1 MDSVAWTTMTIGRT
15 SDPDRTVAQRAAR
28 GDRAAFADIVAA
40 HQARVARLAWRLL
53 GWSHDIED
61 VVQDVFVAAL
71 EHLPG
76 FRGDSSLATW
86 LTTIAVNKCRSARRR
101 RILRQG
107 FLSLAAGRSRRH
119 EGRAADSAAM
129 RRERHD
135 QVRRAVRRLPGRL
148 REVVVLRYLEEM
160 SIEQVAEILSL
171 SPGAVGMRL
180 HRARRRLAAELS
192 DRIGE

>member
-1 MDSVAWTTMTIGRT
+1 MVDALALTTMTAGRT
-15 SDPDRTVAQRAAR
+15 GDPDGTLAERAAR
-28 GDRAAFADIVAA
+28 GDRSAFAEIVAA

-86 LTTIAVNKCRSARRR
+86 LTAIAVNKCRSARRR
-101 RILRQG
+101 RLLRLRFASPG
-107 FLSLAAGRSRRH
+107 PGRAGRDAG
-119 EGRAADSAAM
+119 EAPDSGLL
-129 RRERHD
+129 RRERHRR
-135 QVRRAVRRLPGRL
+135 VRRAVRGLPRRL

-160 SIEQVAEILSL
+160 PIEQIAKVLSI
-171 SPGAVGMRL
+171 SPGAVGSRL
-180 HRARRRLAAELS
+180 HRARLRLAADLS
-192 DRIGE
+192 EG